1 MKEIYTNRK
10 CGIELPDKNPNKRPN
25 DSIDITIGVFFDG
38 TGNNKYNVYFNQRAK
53 EQFKKGYEAYMDKKG
68 QKKYKP
74 SKGYDSYKS
83 GYSNV
88 AILWE
93 MYDTSIPYQEKVYIE
108 GPGTEAP
115 VGGSR
120 YFDEEEGLSSSGKG
134 DSVVIG
140 EGLGMGDTGIDAKVD
155 RAFKVIE
162 DKVLSIYNN
171 MNKKII
177 KSITFDVFGFSRGA
191 TESRIFARK
200 IFVKNNLLSKK
211 LKSCNINRANE
222 IEYYINFLGL
232 FDTVA
237 SHKTRVLYDSSK
249 DESLYIPQNVS
260 MVVHLVAADDYRC
273 YFPLTTVSSAYEKE
287 KKCIE
292 YALPGAHSDIG
303 GGYAD
308 AEKEILYMGSKFP
321 SQKTIHDKDS
331 KDFRGYI
338 SLTDLRDRQWI
349 SVSDYNKAIE
359 YYIKKPMSLDAP
371 CRNVKNHYA
380 RIPLKIMHQVAVD
393 NDLDF
398 RVTDGTKKYQE
409 IPPEDKE
416 LIHVA
421 RFLMGEFF
429 ASRKIYRIN
438 VKDWVDERGKEYKMG
453 IDFTYG
459 RWTDKLLKSIR
470 RCFLHLSAE
479 DSISNPATSTGRR
492 VIIQG

>member
-1 MKEIYTNRK
+1 M
-10 CGIELPDKNPNKRPN
+10 GILNTGVSAKIKRAISLIDNKIVSISQKAQGKN
-25 DSIDITIGVFFDG
+25 
-38 TGNNKYNVYFNQRAK
+38 
-53 EQFKKGYEAYMDKKG
+53 
-68 QKKYKP
+68 
-74 SKGYDSYKS
+74 
-83 GYSNV
+83 
-88 AILWE
+88 
-93 MYDTSIPYQEKVYIE
+93 
-108 GPGTEAP
+108 
-115 VGGSR
+115 
-120 YFDEEEGLSSSGKG
+120 
-134 DSVVIG
+134 
-140 EGLGMGDTGIDAKVD
+140 
-155 RAFKVIE
+155 
-162 DKVLSIYNN
+162 
-171 MNKKII
+171 I

-191 TESRIFARK
+191 TESRIFARR
-200 IFVKNNLLSKK
+200 ILDQYNPLPRNLRLSGVDKTD
-211 LKSCNINRANE
+211 E
-222 IEYYINFLGL
+222 ILFSIRFLGL
-232 FDTVA
+232 FDTVSSCGIGEL
-237 SHKTRVLYDSSK
+237 SHDAKRNP
-249 DESLYIPQNVS
+249 SLYIPQKVS
-260 MVVHLVAADDYRC
+260 MVVHLVAANDYRC

-308 AEKEILYMGSKFP
+308 TEKEILYMGSNFP

-331 KDFRGYI
+331 KDFRGYM

-479 DSISNPATSTGRR
+479 DSISNPATSTRRR